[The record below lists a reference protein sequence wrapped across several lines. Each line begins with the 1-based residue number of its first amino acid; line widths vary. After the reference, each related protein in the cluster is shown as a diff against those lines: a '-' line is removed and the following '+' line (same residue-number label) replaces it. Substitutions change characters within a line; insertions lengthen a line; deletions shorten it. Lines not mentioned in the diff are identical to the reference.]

1 MRAEFCIRCGSQPSP
16 FGKIKSIMPNGRAVP
31 RATSIAPRAGGM
43 TSEPSSADL
52 IDSHIVTNIVTDT
65 EAMGCASRRLGEG
78 KNSCVMSRLK

>member
-52 IDSHIVTNIVTDT
+52 IDFTAATLSPILRPWD
-65 EAMGCASRRLGEG
+65 ARRAASG
-78 KNSCVMSRLK
+78 KERTRAS